1 MHENF
6 FKIARTNMVKNQILT
21 NSVKNS
27 ILIEALYKIEK
38 ENFIPKSFHDMTY
51 SDADISIS
59 KDRNLLRTFILAK
72 MIDRCEFQKEDSVL
86 VIGCLSGYS
95 LAILSSLV
103 SYVFGIENEK
113 KLVDFANERLSS
125 MNFHNCSV
133 FFVNNLSDGLKK
145 NAPYDKVF
153 IEGSV
158 NYIPKSII
166 TQMKQNGKIFTV
178 LKQNNDNI
186 GEFVSGIKIDSKVS
200 FSNLFNTN
208 VKLLKDFIIEDKDY
222 EVDY

>member
-38 ENFIPKSFHDMTY
+38 ENFIPKSLHDMTY
-51 SDADISIS
+51 SDSDINVS
-59 KDRNLLRTFILAK
+59 KDRNLLRTFIFAK
-72 MIDRCEFQKEDSVL
+72 MIDSCDFKKEDSVL

-95 LAILSSLV
+95 LAILSNLV

-113 KLVDFANERLSS
+113 KLVDFANEKLSS

-133 FFVNNLSDGLKK
+133 FFVNKLSDGLKK

-158 NYIPKSII
+158 NYVPKSII
-166 TQMKQNGKIFTV
+166 SQVKQNGKIFTV

-208 VKLLKDFIIEDKDY
+208 VKLLKDFIIEEKDY
-222 EVDY
+222 EVNY